1 MVPGDLRD
9 PFVTELVFTRCV
21 LAVIR
26 LQQAD
31 EVGGKIVPETSWLGL
46 MGQIIM
52 QRFLA
57 AITARHRQG
66 SGQNIVERWD
76 IGRNLKR
83 FMTPPR
89 EGSPPRPA
97 RIAQQ

>member
-57 AITARHRQG
+57 AITARHRQV
-66 SGQNIVERWD
+66 SGQNIVERWN
-76 IGRNLKR
+76 IGRTLNR
-83 FMTPPR
+83 CMTAQREDPPT
-89 EGSPPRPA
+89 RPA
-97 RIAQQ
+97 DIAEQ